1 MKLVFATNN
10 KNKFDEIRYKIGD
23 IVQLINL
30 NDLGFNE
37 EINET
42 HMTLEE
48 NAAEKAFFIFER
60 FKLNCFAD
68 DTGLEIKALSG
79 NPGVFSARYA
89 GDESCSENNI
99 KRVLK
104 ELKEIRNREAQFRTV
119 IALVENG
126 KLITFE
132 GRIRGKILEERKGS
146 KGFGYDPIF
155 RPDGFD
161 KTFAEMS
168 LEEKNI
174 ISHRTVAVNKLID
187 YLSKKYRS

>member
-10 KNKFDEIRYKIGD
+10 KNKFEEIRHKIGD

-37 EINET
+37 EIPET
-42 HMTLEE
+42 HMTLGE

-79 NPGVFSARYA
+79 NPGVFLQDMQVMNPVLRKTS
-89 GDESCSENNI
+89 

-104 ELKEIRNREAQFRTV
+104 ELRGIRNREAQFRTV

-146 KGFGYDPIF
+146 KGFGYDSIF

-168 LEEKNI
+168 LK
-174 ISHRTVAVNKLID
+174 
-187 YLSKKYRS
+187 KKYNFSQNSRGYQAG